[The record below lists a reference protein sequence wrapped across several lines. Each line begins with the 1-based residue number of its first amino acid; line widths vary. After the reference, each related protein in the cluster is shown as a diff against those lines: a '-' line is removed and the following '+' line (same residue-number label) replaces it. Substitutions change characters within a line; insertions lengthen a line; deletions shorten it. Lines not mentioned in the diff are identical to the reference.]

1 MLSEFW
7 QAIVGSAVIS
17 TIISNL
23 CLWWHK
29 KNDYKRDYY
38 KKIIDKRIEAY
49 EELEE
54 FVFNIDKMIYCIV
67 AEPPF
72 LIYSCF
78 EDEYKSWTE
87 KRSISDIIKR
97 SEWYSADVINC
108 LRKIEEILKK
118 GLESLRDIEE
128 ATEEEEYLQRMH
140 AIECF
145 GGKQEKSMKEI
156 IENLRIAIKDDW
168 NKLDDV
174 ESFLKR

>member
-17 TIISNL
+17 TIISIL

-38 KKIIDKRIEAY
+38 KKIVD
-49 EELEE
+49 
-54 FVFNIDKMIYCIV
+54 
-67 AEPPF
+67 
-72 LIYSCF
+72 
-78 EDEYKSWTE
+78 
-87 KRSISDIIKR
+87 KRSISDIIKK

-140 AIECF
+140 AI
-145 GGKQEKSMKEI
+145 Q
-156 IENLRIAIKDDW
+156 
-168 NKLDDV
+168 
-174 ESFLKR
+174 

>member
-54 FVFNIDKMIYCIV
+54 FVFNIDK
-67 AEPPF
+67 
-72 LIYSCF
+72 
-78 EDEYKSWTE
+78 
-87 KRSISDIIKR
+87 
-97 SEWYSADVINC
+97 
-108 LRKIEEILKK
+108 
-118 GLESLRDIEE
+118 
-128 ATEEEEYLQRMH
+128 
-140 AIECF
+140 
-145 GGKQEKSMKEI
+145 
-156 IENLRIAIKDDW
+156 
-168 NKLDDV
+168 
-174 ESFLKR
+174 

>member
-54 FVFNIDKMIYCIV
+54 FVFNIDKMIYCFV

-78 EDEYKSWTE
+78 EDEYKSLTE
-87 KRSISDIIKR
+87 KRSISDIIKKANGIR
-97 SEWYSADVINC
+97 QM
-108 LRKIEEILKK
+108 LL
-118 GLESLRDIEE
+118 
-128 ATEEEEYLQRMH
+128 
-140 AIECF
+140 
-145 GGKQEKSMKEI
+145 
-156 IENLRIAIKDDW
+156 IA
-168 NKLDDV
+168 
-174 ESFLKR
+174 